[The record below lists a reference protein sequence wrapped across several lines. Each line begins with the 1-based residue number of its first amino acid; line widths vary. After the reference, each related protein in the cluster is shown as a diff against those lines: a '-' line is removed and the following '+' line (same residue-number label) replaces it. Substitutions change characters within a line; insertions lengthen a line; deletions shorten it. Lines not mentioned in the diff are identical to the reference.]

1 MAQKDAKT
9 EDASLSSDEASELE
23 RLLEE
28 AGIKE
33 EAVAAGTPLGLPAR
47 LRSLFKTKKK
57 LIIIAGAA
65 LLTLLA
71 GGIVAVYFFMGKP
84 AEKVEEETAKK
95 APEAEAPEAGKIQKV
110 NIFKLDPF
118 FIPLV
123 EDDKETG
130 EFVTVTPYLLMSN
143 VKLDREINRNLYLIR
158 KNIYSIL
165 RRKRPDDYKKDKLR
179 TEERLKKEVLT
190 AANTLLL
197 SGTGTITD
205 VLFTEFI
212 VR

>member
-1 MAQKDAKT
+1 MAEKDAKT
-9 EDASLSSDEASELE
+9 EDTALSADEASELE
-23 RLLEE
+23 RLLAD

-47 LRSLFKTKKK
+47 LRAIFKAKKK

-65 LLTLLA
+65 LLVLLA
-71 GGIVAVYFFMGKP
+71 GGMATVILFMGKP
-84 AEKVEEETAKK
+84 AEKVEEEAAKK
-95 APEAEAPEAGKIQKV
+95 APEAEAPEAGVLQKV

-130 EFVTVTPYLLMSN
+130 EFVTVIPYLLLSN

-165 RRKRPDDYKKDKLR
+165 RRKRPDEYKKDKLR
-179 TEERLKKEVLT
+179 TEERLKKEILT
-190 AANTLLL
+190 VANTLLL

-205 VLFTEFI
+205 VLFTEFV